1 MRSIAGRAAG
11 ADAAGHRLASPGDGT
26 IARTAAP
33 PRALRSRY
41 PRLSGPG
48 SRIAATL
55 MLAMTTSCNS
65 MRPQEAPP
73 GEPAAAPASPSAP
86 AQQAAEPG
94 PLPTPPSPPAPAGP
108 PGAAPPP
115 GGAAGRATAEAIAAS
130 ARAFVDGLDGEARG
144 RALLAF
150 QSREREDWHYVPRR
164 RAGLA
169 LGDMDGGERGAAHAL
184 LRAGLSPEG
193 YRKVEGVLLLEGILG
208 GIEGNPA
215 FRDPGRYH
223 LALFGQPG
231 PEAPWGFRFEGHH
244 VSLNF
249 TSAGGGVATTPAFLG
264 ANPAEVP
271 SGPRKGLRVLAA
283 EEDLG
288 RAFLASLTPAQRQ
301 RAVIAATAPPDL
313 VTEASR
319 RAALASVEGLPA
331 AEMTPA
337 QRAALLRLLEAYARN
352 FPADLAD
359 GHLDRIARAGV
370 ERLHFAWAGSASPKQ
385 SHYYRIHGPTHLI
398 EYDNRGGD
406 HIHTVFRDLQDDFG
420 DSLLARHLQEGHGAP
435 ARGRP

>member
-1 MRSIAGRAAG
+1 VSATPRS
-11 ADAAGHRLASPGDGT
+11 AGHRLASPGDGT
-26 IARTAAP
+26 IARAGAA
-33 PRALRSRY
+33 PRALQ
-41 PRLSGPG
+41 PRRARPSGPG
-48 SRIAATL
+48 SWIAIL
-55 MLAMTTSCNS
+55 LALVTTTSCNS
-65 MRPQEAPP
+65 MRTQEGPA
-73 GEPAAAPASPSAP
+73 GEPAAAPGSPPAP
-86 AQQAAEPG
+86 AQQAAG
-94 PLPTPPSPPAPAGP
+94 QGALPAPPEPPAPAGP

-115 GGAAGRATAEAIAAS
+115 GGAAGRATATAIAAS
-130 ARAFVDGLDGEARG
+130 ARAFLDGLDGEARG

-150 QSREREDWHYVPRR
+150 QSGEREDWHYVPRR

-169 LGDMDGGERGAAHAL
+169 IGDMDGGERSAAHAL
-184 LRAGLSPEG
+184 LRAGLGPEG
-193 YRKVEGVLLLEGILG
+193 YRKLEGVLLLEGILG

-231 PEAPWGFRFEGHH
+231 PQAPWGFRFEGHH

-249 TSAGGGVATTPAFLG
+249 TAAGGGVATTPAFLG

-271 SGPRKGLRVLAA
+271 SGPRKGLRVLAL

-301 RAVIAATAPPDL
+301 RAVIAPAAPPDL

-319 RAALASVEGLPA
+319 RAALASFDGLPA

-337 QRAALLRLLEAYARN
+337 QRAALLRLLEVYARN
-352 FPADLAD
+352 FPADVAD

-370 ERLHFAWAGSASPKQ
+370 ERLHFAWAGGAAPKQ

-420 DSLLARHLQEGHGAP
+420 DSLLARHLQEGHGAE
-435 ARGRP
+435 